1 MGLKLSGRYISL
13 VLAVQLA
20 YLVQAV
26 RAAGKCDEVFKG
38 FSTCV
43 LKMGNNIA
51 GYQQDLDDKRNLE
64 TICRKRVSDLEEGEL
79 EGDQIRYWDDFHACT
94 LVALTDCQEGVKDVW
109 EKLKEKSKKL
119 DYEGNLFVLC
129 SKTKAAATSS
139 SLPSASPL
147 LLLALSAALATWFS
161 F

>member
-1 MGLKLSGRYISL
+1 MGLKLNGRYISL

-26 RAAGKCDEVFKG
+26 RAAGKCDAVFKG
-38 FSTCV
+38 FSDCV
-43 LKMGNNIA
+43 LRMGNNIA
-51 GYQQDLDDKRNLE
+51 GYQQDMDDKRNLE
-64 TICRKRVSDLEEGEL
+64 TICR
-79 EGDQIRYWDDFHACT
+79 YWDDFHACT
-94 LVALTDCQEGVKDVW
+94 LTALTDCQEGVTDVW

-129 SKTKAAATSS
+129 GKSKGAASS
-139 SLPSASPL
+139 SLASAFPL
-147 LLLALSAALATWFS
+147 LLLALPAALATWFS

>member
-1 MGLKLSGRYISL
+1 MGLQWNGRYISL
-13 VLAVQLA
+13 VLAVQIA

-26 RAAGKCDEVFKG
+26 RAAGKCDAVFEG
-38 FSTCV
+38 FSNCV
-43 LKMGNNIA
+43 LKMGKNIA

-64 TICRKRVSDLEEGEL
+64 TICR
-79 EGDQIRYWDDFHACT
+79 YWDDFHACT
-94 LVALTDCQEGVKDVW
+94 LIALTDCQEGVTDVW

-129 SKTKAAATSS
+129 GKSKAATSS
-139 SLPSASPL
+139 SLASATPL
-147 LLLALSAALATWFS
+147 LLVALSAALATWLS

>member
-64 TICRKRVSDLEEGEL
+64 TIC
-79 EGDQIRYWDDFHACT
+79 RYWDDFHACT

>member
-1 MGLKLSGRYISL
+1 MGLKLNGRYISL

-26 RAAGKCDEVFKG
+26 RAAGKCDAVFQG
-38 FSTCV
+38 FSNCV
-43 LKMGNNIA
+43 LKMGNKIA
-51 GYQQDLDDKRNLE
+51 TYPQDLDDKRNLE
-64 TICRKRVSDLEEGEL
+64 TICR
-79 EGDQIRYWDDFHACT
+79 YWDDFHACT
-94 LVALTDCQEGVKDVW
+94 LTALTDCQEGVTDVW

-129 SKTKAAATSS
+129 SKTQRAASS
-139 SLPSASPL
+139 VVASASPL
-147 LLLALSAALATWFS
+147 LLVALSVALATYFS

>member
-1 MGLKLSGRYISL
+1 MALNTRNRVSKT
-13 VLAVQLA
+13 

-26 RAAGKCDEVFKG
+26 RAAGKCDAVFKG
-38 FSTCV
+38 FSDCV

-64 TICRKRVSDLEEGEL
+64 TICK
-79 EGDQIRYWDDFHACT
+79 YWDDFHACT
-94 LVALTDCQEGVKDVW
+94 LTALTDCQEGVMDVW

-129 SKTKAAATSS
+129 GKSNGAA
-139 SLPSASPL
+139 PSALASACKL

>member
-1 MGLKLSGRYISL
+1 MGLKLNGRYIYL

-20 YLVQAV
+20 YLLQAV
-26 RAAGKCDEVFKG
+26 RAAGKCDAVFKG
-38 FSTCV
+38 FSNCV

-51 GYQQDLDDKRNLE
+51 GYQQELDDKRNLE
-64 TICRKRVSDLEEGEL
+64 TICK
-79 EGDQIRYWDDFHACT
+79 YWDDFHACT
-94 LVALTDCQEGVKDVW
+94 LTALTDCQEGVTDVW

-129 SKTKAAATSS
+129 GKSNGAA
-139 SLPSASPL
+139 PSAPAASACRLL
-147 LLLALSAALATWFS
+147 LLLALSAALATWLS

>member
-1 MGLKLSGRYISL
+1 MGLPLNGRYLSL

-26 RAAGKCDEVFKG
+26 RAAGKCDAVFEG
-38 FSTCV
+38 FSNCV

-64 TICRKRVSDLEEGEL
+64 TICR
-79 EGDQIRYWDDFHACT
+79 YWDDFHACT
-94 LVALTDCQEGVKDVW
+94 LTALTDCQDGVADVW

-129 SKTKAAATSS
+129 GKSNAPSSS
-139 SLPSASPL
+139 SLASAFPL

>member
-1 MGLKLSGRYISL
+1 MGLKLNGRYISL

-26 RAAGKCDEVFKG
+26 RAAGKCDAVFKG
-38 FSTCV
+38 FSDCV
-43 LKMGNNIA
+43 LKMGHNIA
-51 GYQQDLDDKRNLE
+51 NYPQDLDDKRNLE
-64 TICRKRVSDLEEGEL
+64 TICR
-79 EGDQIRYWDDFHACT
+79 YWDDFHACT
-94 LVALTDCQEGVKDVW
+94 LTALTDCHQEGVTDVW

-129 SKTKAAATSS
+129 GKNKGAASS
-139 SLPSASPL
+139 VVASASPL
-147 LLLALSAALATWFS
+147 LLVALSAALATCFT